1 VGKVPVDLL
10 VLVKQLISDFSCLL
24 TVLLVPVL
32 VVPELLV
39 PVSLLLVPVS
49 LLLVP
54 VSLLLVPV
62 SLLLL
67 VLLGFAK
74 AGELKAPAVTRIIA
88 VRTTMIVNVVI
99 FIYITTTHSSYM
111 YIKSYLTMLTDRLK
125 LDSLLIF
132 EKTLGSSICNLLKM
146 R

>member
-49 LLLVP
+49 LLL
-54 VSLLLVPV
+54 LV
-62 SLLLL
+62 
-67 VLLGFAK
+67 LGFAK

-88 VRTTMIVNVVI
+88 VKTTMIVNVVV
-99 FIYITTTHSSYM
+99 FIYITTTLSSYM
-111 YIKSYLTMLTDRLK
+111 YKE
-125 LDSLLIF
+125 LL
-132 EKTLGSSICNLLKM
+132 NHVN
-146 R
+146 

>member
-1 VGKVPVDLL
+1 MPVDLL

-62 SLLLL
+62 SLLLVPVSLLLL
-67 VLLGFAK
+67 VLGFAK

-99 FIYITTTHSSYM
+99 FIYITTTLSSYV
-111 YIKSYLTMLTDRLK
+111 YKE
-125 LDSLLIF
+125 LLNHVNGQ
-132 EKTLGSSICNLLKM
+132 T
-146 R
+146 

>member
-1 VGKVPVDLL
+1 MPVDLL

-54 VSLLLVPV
+54 VSLLL
-62 SLLLL
+62 L
-67 VLLGFAK
+67 VLGFAK

-88 VRTTMIVNVVI
+88 VRTTMIANVVI
-99 FIYITTTHSSYM
+99 FIYITTTLSSYV
-111 YIKSYLTMLTDRLK
+111 YKE
-125 LDSLLIF
+125 LLNHVNGQ
-132 EKTLGSSICNLLKM
+132 T
-146 R
+146 

>member
-49 LLLVP
+49 LLL
-54 VSLLLVPV
+54 LV
-62 SLLLL
+62 
-67 VLLGFAK
+67 LGFAK

-132 EKTLGSSICNLLKM
+132 EKTLGRSIYNLLKM

>member
-32 VVPELLV
+32 VVPE
-39 PVSLLLVPVS
+39 LLVPVS

>member
-54 VSLLLVPV
+54 VSLLL
-62 SLLLL
+62 L

-88 VRTTMIVNVVI
+88 VRTTMIATVVD
-99 FIYITTTHSSYM
+99 FIYIT
-111 YIKSYLTMLTDRLK
+111 
-125 LDSLLIF
+125 
-132 EKTLGSSICNLLKM
+132 KTLCSYIYKELRNNVN
-146 R
+146 

>member
-54 VSLLLVPV
+54 VSLLL
-62 SLLLL
+62 L
-67 VLLGFAK
+67 VLGFAK

-99 FIYITTTHSSYM
+99 FIYITTTLSSYV
-111 YIKSYLTMLTDRLK
+111 YKE
-125 LDSLLIF
+125 LLNHVNGQ
-132 EKTLGSSICNLLKM
+132 T
-146 R
+146 

>member
-67 VLLGFAK
+67 VLGFAK

-88 VRTTMIVNVVI
+88 VKTTMIANVVV
-99 FIYITTTHSSYM
+99 FIYITTTLSSYM
-111 YIKSYLTMLTDRLK
+111 YIKSYLTMLALF
-125 LDSLLIF
+125 I
-132 EKTLGSSICNLLKM
+132 
-146 R
+146 

>member
-1 VGKVPVDLL
+1 VPVDLL

-54 VSLLLVPV
+54 VSLLL
-62 SLLLL
+62 L
-67 VLLGFAK
+67 VLGFAK

-88 VRTTMIVNVVI
+88 VRTTMIANVVI
-99 FIYITTTHSSYM
+99 FIYITTTLSSYV
-111 YIKSYLTMLTDRLK
+111 YKE
-125 LDSLLIF
+125 LLNHVNGQ
-132 EKTLGSSICNLLKM
+132 T
-146 R
+146 

>member
-1 VGKVPVDLL
+1 MPVDLL

-62 SLLLL
+62 SLLLVPVSLLLL
-67 VLLGFAK
+67 VLGFAK

-88 VRTTMIVNVVI
+88 VRTTMIANVVI
-99 FIYITTTHSSYM
+99 FIYITTTLSSYV
-111 YIKSYLTMLTDRLK
+111 YKE
-125 LDSLLIF
+125 LLNHVNGQ
-132 EKTLGSSICNLLKM
+132 T
-146 R
+146 

>member
-1 VGKVPVDLL
+1 VPVDLL

-54 VSLLLVPV
+54 VSLLL
-62 SLLLL
+62 L
-67 VLLGFAK
+67 VLGFAK

-88 VRTTMIVNVVI
+88 VKTTMIVNVVV
-99 FIYITTTHSSYM
+99 FIYITTTLSSYM
-111 YIKSYLTMLTDRLK
+111 YKE
-125 LDSLLIF
+125 LL
-132 EKTLGSSICNLLKM
+132 NHVN
-146 R
+146 

>member
-1 VGKVPVDLL
+1 MGKVPVDLL

-24 TVLLVPVL
+24 TVLLVVVL

-49 LLLVP
+49 LLL
-54 VSLLLVPV
+54 LV
-62 SLLLL
+62 
-67 VLLGFAK
+67 LGFAK

-99 FIYITTTHSSYM
+99 FIYITTTLSSYM

-125 LDSLLIF
+125 LDSLVIF
-132 EKTLGSSICNLLKM
+132 EKTLDSSICNLLKM

>member
-49 LLLVP
+49 LLL
-54 VSLLLVPV
+54 
-62 SLLLL
+62 L

-88 VRTTMIVNVVI
+88 VRTTMIANVVV
-99 FIYITTTHSSYM
+99 FIYITNTLSSYI
-111 YIKSYLTMLTDRLK
+111 YKE
-125 LDSLLIF
+125 LL
-132 EKTLGSSICNLLKM
+132 NNVN
-146 R
+146 